1 MNKKINNDEEALGL
15 FNCLLEKL
23 HQAGISKIENLVFVA
38 PGAQY
43 VNHIDTQI
51 FGERQQQKDT
61 SPAAPV
67 KDTPLPPEL
76 SIRDRIRISI
86 ALLMEERAGDK
97 PLFNLQGHWQAVYRI
112 LVDKGYCRDSDFE
125 GFDSFIRTVMPEK
138 VNKPYKK
145 DSVKNI
151 NKTDFNKPFDRWQY
165 DPSISG
171 TRKPFER
178 MQVVAQRFKEILEE
192 NAA

>member
-1 MNKKINNDEEALGL
+1 M
-15 FNCLLEKL
+15 
-23 HQAGISKIENLVFVA
+23 
-38 PGAQY
+38 
-43 VNHIDTQI
+43 
-51 FGERQQQKDT
+51 
-61 SPAAPV
+61 
-67 KDTPLPPEL
+67 
-76 SIRDRIRISI
+76 
-86 ALLMEERAGDK
+86 
-97 PLFNLQGHWQAVYRI
+97 
-112 LVDKGYCRDSDFE
+112 DKGYCRDSDFD
-125 GFDSFIRTVMPEK
+125 GFDSFILTVMPEK